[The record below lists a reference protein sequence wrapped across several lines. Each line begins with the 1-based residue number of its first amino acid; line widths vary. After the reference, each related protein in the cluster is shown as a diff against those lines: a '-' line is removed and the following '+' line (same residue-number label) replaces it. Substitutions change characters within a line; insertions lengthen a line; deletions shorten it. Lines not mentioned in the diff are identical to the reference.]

1 MSSAARDWQPWH
13 PLQIP
18 LQRHRS
24 NEAVSQ
30 MLGHDHA
37 VGLASGP
44 KRASMPCTSPPIPPR
59 VVGLTPPKGSVTA
72 TLMMSAGLVA
82 RARAK
87 TGADMQT
94 SLEYSSVKGAR
105 RSRVLQPDKGR
116 QISWQNNSEQ
126 IGRDF

>member
-1 MSSAARDWQPWH
+1 MSSAARDWQSWH

-72 TLMMSAGLVA
+72 TLMCRRVWLPGHAQKQV
-82 RARAK
+82 
-87 TGADMQT
+87 QT
-94 SLEYSSVKGAR
+94 CRR
-105 RSRVLQPDKGR
+105 RSTAP
-116 QISWQNNSEQ
+116 
-126 IGRDF
+126 

>member
-82 RARAK
+82 RASAT
-87 TGADMQT
+87 TGADRRQT
-94 SLEYSSVKGAR
+94 RVHFRESVQYGTVQADISALLLKNFEQ
-105 RSRVLQPDKGR
+105 SRT
-116 QISWQNNSEQ
+116 
-126 IGRDF
+126 

>member
-82 RARAK
+82 RAAQPQVQTCRSGVHLREAGRADRG
-87 TGADMQT
+87 T
-94 SLEYSSVKGAR
+94 
-105 RSRVLQPDKGR
+105 
-116 QISWQNNSEQ
+116 
-126 IGRDF
+126 

>member
-82 RARAK
+82 RASAT
-87 TGADMQT
+87 TGADVQT
-94 SLEYSSVKGAR
+94 DR
-105 RSRVLQPDKGR
+105 RSPAA
-116 QISWQNNSEQ
+116 
-126 IGRDF
+126 

>member
-94 SLEYSSVKGAR
+94 SFKYSSVKGAR
-105 RSRVLQPDKGR
+105 RYGTTAEQAGR
-116 QISWQNNSEQ
+116 L
-126 IGRDF
+126 R